1 MAAKQ
6 LKGVILSVEDTLIN
20 TGKIKTDIFSEVE
33 KLMFFFTLRGIKPV
47 LLANR
52 RWTLTGDDGNKTDLF
67 DALESR
73 FKDLTI
79 FTPLRNTNVP
89 YKPSSAATQYVLNE
103 MNWEPNEVL
112 YIGSRDD
119 DMRTA
124 VNGKILF
131 LRATWYSN
139 NTDYGFEFREPKEL
153 ARFIDTL
160 CLRAHF
166 WSHEIKDGD
175 FEYYALA
182 PFSTYKP
189 EFRKYSENGR
199 AAAKFG
205 QGDVDFWLGALVTS
219 MYFTGIHQRI
229 DFIAAYPG
237 HKAGVG
243 NDKMNNDLMTFGK
256 CFNKGYLH
264 DLIERHTTA
273 TKSQNARREGKVID
287 HHNQLNTIKLNKLPK
302 KNYGNAYK
310 NAPLKHGKTVLL
322 VDDIC
327 TKGWSL
333 EAARKYIERT
343 GAKTIMVTWL
353 KTINTDIET
362 IGATQAF
369 DPYQMQTFTNIP
381 SGKTYGYHTY
391 HIDGAASEE
400 LGEQLQQ
407 YIDWDWPN

>member
-6 LKGVILSVEDTLIN
+6 LKGVILSIEDTLLN
-20 TGKIKTDIFSEVE
+20 TGKIKADIFAEVE
-33 KLMFFFTLRGIKPV
+33 KLMAFFTLRGIKPV

-52 RWTLTGDDGNKTDLF
+52 QWTISDHNNNKKDLF
-67 DALESR
+67 DFLEEH

-79 FTPLRNTNVP
+79 FTPQRNAKIP
-89 YKPSSAATQYVLNE
+89 HKPSSAATQYVLDA
-103 MNWEPNEVL
+103 MNWKSNEII

-131 LRATWYSN
+131 LRAIWYSN
-139 NTDYGFEFREPKEL
+139 NTDYGFEFSEPKEL

-160 CLRAHF
+160 CLRKHF

-175 FEYYALA
+175 FEYYSLA

-189 EFRKYSENGR
+189 EFRKYSENAR

-243 NDKMNNDLMTFGK
+243 NVKMNDDLMTFGK

-273 TKSQNARREGKVID
+273 TKSQNARREGKKID

-302 KNYGNAYK
+302 KNYGKKYK
-310 NAPLKHGKTVLL
+310 NAPLKFGKTVLL

-362 IGATQAF
+362 IGVTQEF
-369 DPYQMQTFTNIP
+369 DPYQVTTFTNTP
-381 SGKTYGYHTY
+381 LGKTYGYHTY
-391 HIDGAASEE
+391 HVDGAASEE